1 MPGMALRCPAIR
13 RMEPANDNTRD
24 WLANHK
30 SRLHGRPLLGGGIGS
45 PPRKSHQKILSPGQI
60 YLYRSSRPADFST
73 KLVRSAA
80 HSVPVGCALDAY
92 RSLHFT
98 PTAGCQ
104 QSAAR
109 MRAGPQRKLDG
120 TALFRHRPSRRANQP
135 MQKRQYALG
144 GRRPGVVAPI
154 TIRKPQQFHEACL
167 QKRTDAPGRGHTNT
181 PTRQAPRDQ
190 RSPSA

>member
-1 MPGMALRCPAIR
+1 MALRCPAIR
-13 RMEPANDNTRD
+13 RMEPAQRQYQR
-24 WLANHK
+24 LA
-30 SRLHGRPLLGGGIGS
+30 GRPQE
-45 PPRKSHQKILSPGQI
+45 PPSRQATPRRRHRIAAPEIAPEDPLPRSNLPLSVFATCRLFDQAG
-60 YLYRSSRPADFST
+60 T
-73 KLVRSAA
+73 VGA
-80 HSVPVGCALDAY
+80 HSVPVGFALDAY

-120 TALFRHRPSRRANQP
+120 TALFRHRPSRRADQP